1 MWTSQAVGE
10 GTAGDAHLW
19 GLAHREPPDGKSHC
33 LTMPQCRPQGVTS
46 GPHPSKSQGTL
57 SGSQRPPASEG
68 SQQLMDGQGA
78 PSHPLPHSA
87 TSCSSVCDHAPALME
102 LPVSWGSVTLRFS
115 AAAPQRKSR
124 GCGHVKSSWRLPR
137 KPGEEVT
144 SRLMAPQCKSSG
156 AEASASSRESR
167 QAGGASRRRY
177 ERRGNACHLLPG
189 FTVHDVPL
197 GQGQIRTEPDT
208 RPHSQANLNQR
219 GWERRIKALVSAS
232 NHVSLVSLAELGKPW
247 GPRTQDG
254 LQGWTG

>member
-1 MWTSQAVGE
+1 MLFRSE

-57 SGSQRPPASEG
+57 SGSQRPLASEEADR
-68 SQQLMDGQGA
+68 QLMDGQGA

-124 GCGHVKSSWRLPR
+124 GCGHMKSSRRLPR
-137 KPGEEVT
+137 KPGDSHPYMTTGKTIALT
-144 SRLMAPQCKSSG
+144 SRTFVGKVMS
-156 AEASASSRESR
+156 
-167 QAGGASRRRY
+167 
-177 ERRGNACHLLPG
+177 LPFPSPG
-189 FTVHDVPL
+189 
-197 GQGQIRTEPDT
+197 
-208 RPHSQANLNQR
+208 
-219 GWERRIKALVSAS
+219 
-232 NHVSLVSLAELGKPW
+232 
-247 GPRTQDG
+247 
-254 LQGWTG
+254 